1 MGASLPPGV
10 GRWAID
16 IGLPPQP
23 SPSRCK
29 GGYGG
34 LGSLRTTDSRRA
46 REPRGPLSPRAT
58 AFPSQRRNFFL
69 HNCVP
74 LGFCV
79 LKRAF
84 WKHGSSGSSWR
95 RPRASPSPPLYPRAG
110 RRGGVVCARLTAMNP
125 PSPLPRPCLG
135 KALGSASA
143 GWASG
148 QWGCPC
154 HLVWDTLT
162 PNSPAEQGTEPP
174 GSEL

>member
-16 IGLPPQP
+16 MGLPPPP
-23 SPSRCK
+23 SPCK

-95 RPRASPSPPLYPRAG
+95 GPCGLWPGPRASPSPPLYPRAG
-110 RRGGVVCARLTAMNP
+110 RRGGGLRPTHSHEP
-125 PSPLPRPCLG
+125 TQPPLPALPGKGPGVSQRRLG
-135 KALGSASA
+135 ERAVGVPLSSRLGHTDPKLA
-143 GWASG
+143 
-148 QWGCPC
+148 C
-154 HLVWDTLT
+154 
-162 PNSPAEQGTEPP
+162 
-174 GSEL
+174 